1 MRLSNFITQSA
12 SSLLGMKWR
21 SCSQSFE
28 KNSFLADRQ
37 ETDGSTPL
45 TTGDG
50 RPETRDGRL
59 QKSQLLKL
67 CKPPKLINNQ
77 FPILNNQFPITNT
90 QSLITNNQFP
100 ITNSQ
105 FPITKYQ
112 IPNHQYPIFK
122 KPTPKLPARHLHH
135 HL

>member
-21 SCSQSFE
+21 SCSQSFG

-77 FPILNNQFPITNT
+77 FPIPNSQFPILNNQFPITKYPIPNT
-90 QSLITNNQFP
+90 QFPKNQPQNYLLDTYTTTSRKNDPIRTSLQA
-100 ITNSQ
+100 S
-105 FPITKYQ
+105 
-112 IPNHQYPIFK
+112 
-122 KPTPKLPARHLHH
+122 
-135 HL
+135 